1 MKNTNLVL
9 LQKKFQNYI
18 LMKNFVKEKIQ
29 ISILMKNTDL
39 VLLKKKNF
47 DMYFNEKYRF
57 DFVKENKLDLYFDE
71 KYRSSFAKVKF

>member
-39 VLLKKKNF
+39 VLLKKEILICILMKNT
-47 DMYFNEKYRF
+47 
-57 DFVKENKLDLYFDE
+57 DLILL
-71 KYRSSFAKVKF
+71 KKTN